1 MNELSAL
8 TVSHKRASVDQI
20 SQLTER
26 PTAELLDRLNAAGAS
41 EAFVLHTCNRAEY
54 YVTGSTAAREAAL
67 DEVDLPA
74 DIVQRFDGPE
84 VARHLFRVAAGLE
97 SMVVGEDE
105 ILGQVSDAQA
115 AARDHLDG
123 TLGPVVERAIRVG
136 KRVRSET
143 RINQGNSSM
152 GTAAAELASRQIDD
166 ISESRAIVI
175 GAGEM
180 GKLVA
185 SPLLDRGVDLL
196 ITNRTYESAK
206 DLAERV
212 DGTPICFEAVQS
224 RLQYVDLVVTATDAP
239 HPILDA
245 ATFEGIEVIALD
257 LANPPDIA
265 PSVEDLDA
273 VTVFDIDDIGT
284 IVDSAMARRSEAAT
298 EAESIVEAEIG
309 ALERDLKKRE
319 AESMLSTIYERA
331 EELRQAEVSRAVN
344 RLEENGD
351 LTATERGILEELG
364 SALVNKLLST
374 PTQTIK
380 EAAVSEDYET
390 LQTVAEVFQVPDS
403 PPVEAATDQEE
414 NPAETAAGSNRPA
427 AGSTDENAEAT
438 GDPTDSTDK
447 QGEPTGNP
455 PGSADKPTGSV
466 E

>member
-26 PTAELLDRLNAAGAS
+26 STAAMLSRLVAAGAR

-54 YVTGSTAAREAAL
+54 YVTGSAAAREAAL
-67 DEVDLPA
+67 DDVDVPA
-74 DIVQRFDGPE
+74 DVVTRYDGSE

-105 ILGQVSDAQA
+105 ILGQVEDAQETA
-115 AARDHLDG
+115 IPFLDG

-143 RINQGNSSM
+143 RINEGNSSM
-152 GTAAAELASRQIDD
+152 GTAAAELASRQVADVE
-166 ISESRAIVI
+166 ESRAIVI

-185 SPLLDRGVDLL
+185 SPLADRGVDLL
-196 ITNRTYESAK
+196 VTNRTYDSAK
-206 DLAERV
+206 DLARRV
-212 DGTPICFEAVQS
+212 EGTPICFEAVQS
-224 RLQYVDLVVTATDAP
+224 RLQYVDFVVTATDAP

-245 ATFEGIEVIALD
+245 ATFEGADVVALD

-265 PSVEDLDA
+265 PGVEDLDS

-284 IVDSAMARRSEAAT
+284 IVDSAMARRSEAAA
-298 EAESIVEAEIG
+298 EAEELVAREIDS
-309 ALERDLKKRE
+309 LERDLKKRE
-319 AESMLSTIYERA
+319 AESMLSSIYERA
-331 EELRQAEVSRAVN
+331 EQLREAEVRRAAN
-344 RLEENGD
+344 RLESNGG
-351 LTATERGILEELG
+351 LTPHEREILEEMG

-390 LQTVAEVFQVPDS
+390 LQAVAEVFQVPDS
-403 PPVEAATDQEE
+403 PPESPTGPEEPEPDRADRADREGAAHEPE
-414 NPAETAAGSNRPA
+414 PAE
-427 AGSTDENAEAT
+427 DE
-438 GDPTDSTDK
+438 SK
-447 QGEPTGNP
+447 H
-455 PGSADKPTGSV
+455 
-466 E
+466 

>member
-20 SQLTER
+20 SRLTER
-26 PTAELLDRLNAAGAS
+26 STEALLSRLVASGAR

-54 YVTGSTAAREAAL
+54 YVTGSKAAREAAL
-67 DEVDLPA
+67 EDVDVPA
-74 DIVQRFDGPE
+74 DVVTRYDGPA

-105 ILGQVSDAQA
+105 ILGQVADAQETA
-115 AARDHLDG
+115 IPSLDG

-143 RINQGNSSM
+143 RINEGNSSM
-152 GTAAAELASRQIDD
+152 GTAAAELASRQVAAVE
-166 ISESRAIVI
+166 ESRAIVI

-180 GKLVA
+180 GKMVA
-185 SPLLDRGVDLL
+185 SPLADRGVDLL
-196 ITNRTYESAK
+196 VTNRTYESAK
-206 DLAERV
+206 DLARRV
-212 DGTPICFEAVQS
+212 DGTPICFEAIQS
-224 RLQYVDLVVTATDAP
+224 RLQYVDFVVTATDAP

-245 ATFEGIEVIALD
+245 ATFEGSEVVALD

-265 PSVEDLDA
+265 PDVAGLDS

-284 IVDSAMARRSEAAT
+284 IVDSAMARRSEAAA
-298 EAESIVEAEIG
+298 EAEAIVDGEID

-331 EELRQAEVSRAVN
+331 EQLREAEVRRAAN
-344 RLEENGD
+344 RLEENGG
-351 LTATERGILEELG
+351 LTSHEREILEEMG

-390 LQTVAEVFQVPDS
+390 LQAVAEVFQVPDS
-403 PPVEAATDQEE
+403 PAAEDRE
-414 NPAETAAGSNRPA
+414 GSPTHPEGRDPA
-427 AGSTDENAEAT
+427 ADE
-438 GDPTDSTDK
+438 
-447 QGEPTGNP
+447 
-455 PGSADKPTGSV
+455 ADR
-466 E
+466 